1 MATDYSD
8 KRFRSDFKAESTR
21 ILSAIRECEQLDETL
36 NSTVNDLRAGM
47 NRNRGAASLVV
58 RMTEQIISN
67 RNLRLSLIKELR
79 ALKKDV
85 IEREIKLAEKADG
98 ATAAV
103 GATGITAALLTHLQG
118 ILLIPGATASV
129 LEPAHAP
136 EEKTAASDPEP
147 EAPVEE
153 ETEIPDEI
161 RVGDIVSDPEG
172 NLWVIGEDGAE
183 ETGLVAKEIFPEPEN
198 DGVPYAI
205 LEDGRTVLL
214 VDIG

>member
-1 MATDYSD
+1 
-8 KRFRSDFKAESTR
+8 
-21 ILSAIRECEQLDETL
+21 
-36 NSTVNDLRAGM
+36 M

-98 ATAAV
+98 ATAAA

-153 ETEIPDEI
+153 ETELPDEI

>member
-153 ETEIPDEI
+153 ETELPDEI

>member
-98 ATAAV
+98 ATAAA

-136 EEKTAASDPEP
+136 EETTAASDPEP

-153 ETEIPDEI
+153 ETELPDEI

>member
-8 KRFRSDFKAESTR
+8 KKFRSDFKAERDR
-21 ILSAIRECEQLDETL
+21 ILAAIRECEQLDETL
-36 NSTVNDLRAGM
+36 NSTVNDLRASM

-85 IEREIKLAEKADG
+85 IEREIKLAEKTDAS
-98 ATAAV
+98 AVAV
-103 GATGITAALLTHLQG
+103 GATGITAALLAHLQG
-118 ILLIPGATASV
+118 VLLVPGATASV

-136 EEKTAASDPEP
+136 GEKTEEP
-147 EAPVEE
+147 EAPAEE
-153 ETEIPDEI
+153 EELPDEI

-172 NLWVIGEDGAE
+172 NLWVIGEEGAE
-183 ETGLVAKEIFPEPEN
+183 ETGLRAKETFPEPEN

>member
-98 ATAAV
+98 ATAAA

-118 ILLIPGATASV
+118 VLLIPGATASV

-153 ETEIPDEI
+153 ETELPDEI

>member
-98 ATAAV
+98 ATAAT

-153 ETEIPDEI
+153 ETELPDEI

>member
-98 ATAAV
+98 ATAAA

-153 ETEIPDEI
+153 ETELPDEI

>member
-98 ATAAV
+98 ATAAA

-147 EAPVEE
+147 ETPVEE
-153 ETEIPDEI
+153 ETELPDEI

>member
-98 ATAAV
+98 ATAAA

-153 ETEIPDEI
+153 ATELPDEI

>member
-147 EAPVEE
+147 ETPVEE
-153 ETEIPDEI
+153 ETELPDEI

>member
-36 NSTVNDLRAGM
+36 NSTVNDLRASM

-98 ATAAV
+98 ATAAA

-153 ETEIPDEI
+153 ETELPDEI